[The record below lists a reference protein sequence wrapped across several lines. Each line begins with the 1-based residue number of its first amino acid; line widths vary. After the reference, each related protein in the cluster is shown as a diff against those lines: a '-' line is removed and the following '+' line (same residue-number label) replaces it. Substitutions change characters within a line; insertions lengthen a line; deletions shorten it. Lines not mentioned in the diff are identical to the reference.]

1 MKKLT
6 TIQLKEAIKQDIKA
20 ALVLET
26 NEGLFSLASTLRT
39 FAAKYAKNLAG
50 RTTSLE
56 DGEEY
61 YQIGYLLD
69 IADNL
74 ATYGDIARAAQIYR
88 KLKSYVKQDEEF
100 PAALAKMLTREGPAG
115 SSSKS

>member
-26 NEGLFSLASTLRT
+26 NEGLEALASTLRT
-39 FAAKYAKNLAG
+39 FAAKYAKNLLAEPP
-50 RTTSLE
+50 E

-61 YQIGYLLD
+61 HQIGYLLD
-69 IADNL
+69 IAEEL
-74 ATYGDIARAAQIYR
+74 GTYGDIARAAQIYS
-88 KLKSYVKQDEEF
+88 KLKSWVKQHKEL
-100 PAALAKMLTREGPAG
+100 PAALAKMLTRKGPAG
-115 SSSKS
+115 SSSES

>member
-6 TIQLKEAIKQDIKA
+6 TVQLKEAIKQDIKST
-20 ALVLET
+20 LVLET
-26 NEGLFSLASTLRT
+26 NEGLFTLANTLRT

-50 RTTSLE
+50 RTDRLE

-61 YQIGYLLD
+61 RQIGYLVD
-69 IADNL
+69 IASEL
-74 ATYGDIARAAQIYR
+74 GTYGDIAGAAQIYS
-88 KLKSYVKQDEEF
+88 KLKSYVKQDREF
-100 PAALAKMLTREGPAG
+100 PAALAKIFAREGSAG